1 MQTKS
6 VMNTDDSSEESGN
19 NDDDDDD
26 LVTHKQMEAAEKVY
40 VIYADWLT
48 EASWLQILF
57 LRRVSDWHLASGASM
72 CSPSS

>member
-1 MQTKS
+1 MPTKS

-26 LVTHKQMEAAEKVY
+26 DDLVTHKQTEAAEKVY

-48 EASWLQILF
+48 EAS
-57 LRRVSDWHLASGASM
+57 
-72 CSPSS
+72 